1 MRSVIIKFV
10 PLDMVSSVVSNLHII
25 LPARRIGTRESEWN
39 GKIKTLFRVLIILPP
54 SHPPPPPPTLPL
66 LRIVWLLLECAR
78 AKIII
83 SLVERER
90 HNLNKLKFRQF
101 LCVSPFAPQIPFFC
115 CLPSSRW
122 RKVCSLS
129 CPPYFV
135 AFQKLIF
142 SHQNNEQYSASF
154 CTN

>member
-25 LPARRIGTRESEWN
+25 LPARRIGTRQSEWN

-54 SHPPPPPPTLPL
+54 FHPPPPTLPL

-101 LCVSPFAPQIPFFC
+101 LCVSPFAHRKFPFFV
-115 CLPSSRW
+115 
-122 RKVCSLS
+122 VCPQAVQEKFAR
-129 CPPYFV
+129 CRVPPYFV